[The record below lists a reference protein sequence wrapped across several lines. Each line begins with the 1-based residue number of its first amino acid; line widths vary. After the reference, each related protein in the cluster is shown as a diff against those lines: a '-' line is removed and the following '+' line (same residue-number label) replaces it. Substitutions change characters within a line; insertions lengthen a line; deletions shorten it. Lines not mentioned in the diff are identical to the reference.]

1 MKTKVN
7 VLKSLSNV
15 ATEIINK
22 DISLY
27 DDPNN
32 QEIVKEL
39 DLLFKNLKEMRGNL
53 LELYMITKFKCSHR
67 AHNVIIIGLDAIKT
81 FFDENDNPTK
91 DFSRAYEQESALSDL
106 EDKFEY
112 ALSKDFGSKV
122 EVKSMLK
129 DIIYKN
135 YDYIN
140 TDNIEAF
147 DNVKDD
153 KISDERFLDLL
164 RKNMYFEVIE

>member
-27 DDPNN
+27 DYTNN
-32 QEIVKEL
+32 QETVKEL

-53 LELYMITKFKCSHR
+53 LELYMITKFKGSHR
-67 AHNVIIIGLDAIKT
+67 TQNVIIIALDSIKA
-81 FFDENDNPTK
+81 FFDDNDNPTK
-91 DFSRAYEQESALSDL
+91 DFSRLYKHELDL
-106 EDKFEY
+106 VDLDDKFEY
-112 ALSKDFGSKV
+112 AISKDFGSKS
-122 EVKSMLK
+122 EVKSMIK

-135 YDYIN
+135 YEYVN
-140 TDNIEAF
+140 TDNIEQF
-147 DNVKDD
+147 DAVKDA